1 MEESFCV
8 NERERRRKE
17 ESHSNTRAVY
27 SPRRAYRKF
36 TIERKKKRNRR
47 KKPLNREILY
57 DDPAFNLQVVKRLLR
72 AVETSSALG
81 VETSADSFS
90 FSTKTTEKVPKKKSN
105 DLSEYL
111 KDANILVSFKKHAG
125 DHKRISGKADR
136 KTEKRCSRLAL
147 IL

>member
-1 MEESFCV
+1 M
-8 NERERRRKE
+8 
-17 ESHSNTRAVY
+17 
-27 SPRRAYRKF
+27 
-36 TIERKKKRNRR
+36 
-47 KKPLNREILY
+47 Y